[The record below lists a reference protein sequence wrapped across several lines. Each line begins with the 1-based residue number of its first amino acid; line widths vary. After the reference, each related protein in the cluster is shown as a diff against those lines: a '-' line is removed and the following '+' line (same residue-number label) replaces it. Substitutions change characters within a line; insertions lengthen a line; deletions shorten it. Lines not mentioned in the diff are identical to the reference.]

1 MRWRRFW
8 KRPFC
13 YLWIEMKIMLP
24 KEHGSWAVLIAPVV
38 VGFAAAGGG
47 APGVILLFSCAA
59 LGGFLLRPP
68 LQALVSGKQEAGVW
82 PSLLAYGCL
91 AVAGALPLILGYA
104 RWGLLAFA
112 APAGVLL
119 AIDLYVHRGRRSF
132 SLWTELSGIAM
143 LCLGAPAAYYTA
155 HGALSSDAWFA
166 WALSVLFFSGPVFHV
181 KMAALQHR
189 ASIDRSLAEEL
200 EGMKRASLTYHS
212 LVLMAVVA
220 AAWLALVPVLA
231 PLPFALA
238 LAKTWSRAVSPPA
251 KVNFQR
257 LGYQEVG
264 YSLVFALVL
273 SIGYLA
279 K

>member
-1 MRWRRFW
+1 
-8 KRPFC
+8 
-13 YLWIEMKIMLP
+13 MKLLLP

-38 VGFAAAGGG
+38 AGFAAASG
-47 APGVILLFSCAA
+47 APAAVVGLFSCAA
-59 LGGFLLRPP
+59 LGGFLMRPP
-68 LQALVSGKQEAGVW
+68 LQSLVSGKQEAGLW
-82 PSLLAYGCL
+82 PSLLAYAGL
-91 AVAGALPLILGYA
+91 ALAGALPLLLAYG

-132 SLWTELSGIAM
+132 SFWTELSGIAM

-155 HGALSSDAWFA
+155 RGSLSADAWFA
-166 WALSVLFFSGPVFHV
+166 WVLSVLFFSGPVFHV

-189 ASIDRSLAEEL
+189 ASIDGSLSGEL
-200 EGMKRASLTYHS
+200 EGMRRASLTYHS
-212 LVLMAVVA
+212 LVLMAVIA
-220 AAWLALVPVLA
+220 AAGLSLVPMLT

-238 LAKTWSRAVSPPA
+238 LAKTWSRAVQAPA

-257 LGYQEVG
+257 MGYQEVG
-264 YSLVFALVL
+264 YSAVFTLIMAV
-273 SIGYLA
+273 GYLT